1 MTAQSGY
8 FYFKVLVNLDKA
20 KKPMVNKLVELIFK
34 TYSYPELTKIQPN

>member
-8 FYFKVLVNLDKA
+8 FYFKVLVNLGKT
-20 KKPMVNKLVELIFK
+20 KNTMVNKLVELIFK